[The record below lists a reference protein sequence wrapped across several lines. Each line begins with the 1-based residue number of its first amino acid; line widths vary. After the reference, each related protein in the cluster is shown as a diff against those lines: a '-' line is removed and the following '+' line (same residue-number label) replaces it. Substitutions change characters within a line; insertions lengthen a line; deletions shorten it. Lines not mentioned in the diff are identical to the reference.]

1 MENFQPQ
8 LHKNKNIQ
16 FSEDAPDT
24 EVKLSKPV
32 DIGKLR
38 LGMESFHGSLEN
50 DEDDD
55 EIPKPLP
62 KFTRGF
68 SENARPP
75 TPPNAR
81 HLVRKPSPPRTPQN
95 TPAQF

>member
-1 MENFQPQ
+1 
-8 LHKNKNIQ
+8 
-16 FSEDAPDT
+16 
-24 EVKLSKPV
+24 
-32 DIGKLR
+32 
-38 LGMESFHGSLEN
+38 MESFHGSLEN

-55 EIPKPLP
+55 EIPKPNP